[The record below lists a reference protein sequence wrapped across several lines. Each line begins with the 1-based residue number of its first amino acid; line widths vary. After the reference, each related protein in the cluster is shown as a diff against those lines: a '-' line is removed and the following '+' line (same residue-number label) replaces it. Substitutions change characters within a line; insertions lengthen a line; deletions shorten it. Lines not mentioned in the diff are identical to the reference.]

1 MGGFNPVTKT
11 GERVVSDAIDQA
23 AGLTPDEALY
33 QTRRLRPEFVEGAE
47 ACRVSVL
54 APEEGQGLPA
64 DLRLALAQRM
74 AVLNYDAPLQSDYQ
88 AQLAALNP
96 SEALLALASGCAVA
110 EEPLATIARHADMVT
125 QQPIQA
131 TEQHIRLLEQAGL
144 SNPQIVALSELIAF
158 VNFQTRVAAGLRLM
172 RSA

>member
-1 MGGFNPVTKT
+1 M
-11 GERVVSDAIDQA
+11 SDVIDQA

-54 APEEGQGLPA
+54 TPEDDQGLSA
-64 DLRLALAQRM
+64 DLRIALAQRM
-74 AVLNYDAPLQSDYQ
+74 AVLNGDAPLQRDYQ
-88 AQLAALNP
+88 SQLAALNP
-96 SEALLALASGCAVA
+96 SEALLALAAGEKVS
-110 EEPLATIARHADMVT
+110 EEPLATIARHADRVT
-125 QQPIQA
+125 QQPIEA

-144 SNPQIVALSELIAF
+144 SNSQIVALSELIAF

>member
-1 MGGFNPVTKT
+1 MN
-11 GERVVSDAIDQA
+11 DAIDQA
-23 AGLTPDEALY
+23 AGLTPEDALY

-47 ACRVSVL
+47 ACRKSVL
-54 APEEGQGLPA
+54 APEDGQGLPA

-74 AVLNYDAPLQSDYQ
+74 ALLNDDAPLQGDYQ

-96 SEALLALASGCAVA
+96 SAALLALAAGSVVS
-110 EEPLATIARHADMVT
+110 EEPLATITRHADWVT
-125 QQPIQA
+125 LQPIQA
-131 TEQHIRLLEQAGL
+131 TGQHIRLLEQAGL

>member
-1 MGGFNPVTKT
+1 
-11 GERVVSDAIDQA
+11 VSDAIDQA
-23 AGLTPDEALY
+23 AGLTPEEALY

-54 APEEGQGLPA
+54 APEEDQGLPA

-74 AVLNYDAPLQSDYQ
+74 AVLNYDAPLQRDYQ